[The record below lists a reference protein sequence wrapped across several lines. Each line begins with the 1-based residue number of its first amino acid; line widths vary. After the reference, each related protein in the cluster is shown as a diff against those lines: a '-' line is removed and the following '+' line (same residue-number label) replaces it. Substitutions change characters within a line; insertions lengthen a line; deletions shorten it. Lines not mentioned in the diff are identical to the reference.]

1 MAASIGQRLREART
15 EQGVELSDVERATKI
30 RVKFLLAMEQDQWEE
45 LPAPAYARGFLQSYA
60 RFLGLDEQALV
71 DQYKRTVEAE
81 QHAEPIPSTVIRPG
95 TLPPSPVRRR
105 RPLALIG
112 AGAVAVLVLGVVV
125 AGSLGGSDG
134 GDGSDRS
141 ERKTSGE
148 DASRT
153 DQSSGPSTATPSTT
167 TGSEVSLEL
176 RARDL
181 VWVCVVDERDEPV
194 VNSETLSAN
203 ESRGPFARRRFDLNL
218 GNGSIAISV
227 DGEAVD
233 VPALAEPLGYRVTPE
248 GVRELAPSERPTCA

>member
-1 MAASIGQRLREART
+1 
-15 EQGVELSDVERATKI
+15 
-30 RVKFLLAMEQDQWEE
+30 MEQDQWEE

-60 RFLGLDEQALV
+60 RFLGLDEQALL
-71 DQYKRTVEAE
+71 DQYKRTVETE

-95 TLPPSPVRRR
+95 TLPPSPARRR

-134 GDGSDRS
+134 GDGSDRG
-141 ERKTSGE
+141 ERKTGGE

-153 DQSSGPSTATPSTT
+153 DKSSGPSTTTPSTT

-181 VWVCVVDERDEPV
+181 VWVCVVDERDDPV
-194 VNSETLSAN
+194 VNAETLTAN
-203 ESRGPFARRRFDLNL
+203 ESLGPFASRSFDLNV